1 VYLTDS
7 AQNEVPVSENNKNST
22 VFYTTWSLS
31 QQDWRAVLEVLLV
44 NEAS

>member
-7 AQNEVPVSENNKNST
+7 AQNEVHVSENNKNAI
-22 VFYTTWSLS
+22 VFYTTWTVS
-31 QQDWRAVLEVLLV
+31 QQDGRAVLEELLV